1 MRILLADN
9 HDSFTRNLE
18 HLLTAATGRP
28 PEILPVDR
36 LPDVATCWPD
46 GYGRAPWRLLVISPG
61 PGAPGEYPQYAPFLG
76 GEATR
81 ARRSHEAD
89 GAVEGGTVSASHPDG
104 SGGCAPPRPCLVPTP
119 VLGICLGLQVI
130 NAHFGGVAAPLPDCT
145 HGKPDTVVYAGQART
160 VARYH
165 SLHLSVMGAGMRVLA
180 RNGQGVVMAARHE
193 TLPLLGY
200 QFHPESFLTPDG
212 VWWIR
217 HALHALGLR

>member
-18 HLLTAATGRP
+18 HLLVAATGHTP
-28 PEILPVDR
+28 DIVPVDR
-36 LPDVATCWPD
+36 LHEATPPPGGWS
-46 GYGRAPWRLLVISPG
+46 LVVISPG
-61 PGAPGEYPQYAPFLG
+61 PGNPGEYPYYAPFLG
-76 GEATR
+76 GGATR
-81 ARRSHEAD
+81 IACD
-89 GAVEGGTVSASHPDG
+89 GKTAPCPTSCPTPGPTHGPVTV
-104 SGGCAPPRPCLVPTP
+104 P

-130 NAHFGGVAAPLPDCT
+130 NAHFGGVTAPLPGCV
-145 HGKPDTVVYAGQART
+145 HGKTDTVHYEGQTRT

-165 SLHLSVMGAGMRVLA
+165 SLHIAVTGAGMRVLA
-180 RNGQGVVMAARHE
+180 RNGQGVVMVARHE
-193 TLPLLGY
+193 TLPLMGY